1 VLVLRTLGAPER
13 RALGGRRP
21 RLLSGAARRAA
32 PAGRAEPEPV
42 PTARVTVVRP
52 EPFPSRGEAA
62 AWLASLR
69 RDRAATDAEL
79 ESAVRAVNR
88 ALAAYRAAAADPYA
102 GDVSVSRALVA
113 RLGYGGG
120 EAVAEGRFVDAVE
133 LPRGGARRPRRS
145 MEARDERFAA
155 LLGGREERLAAEEL
169 VLRARADLNAGR
181 AAEAALQARIA
192 LDALM
197 AEDRERAPAT
207 QLEALG
213 HAATGAL
220 EGRTPVGVEEAVTA
234 MEAAIRRRRL
244 GR

>member
-1 VLVLRTLGAPER
+1 
-13 RALGGRRP
+13 
-21 RLLSGAARRAA
+21 
-32 PAGRAEPEPV
+32 
-42 PTARVTVVRP
+42 
-52 EPFPSRGEAA
+52 
-62 AWLASLR
+62 
-69 RDRAATDAEL
+69 
-79 ESAVRAVNR
+79 VNR